1 MNQALQDHIIVFFA
15 LTYYLLLIIVYIL
28 RAYEKTSL
36 EIKLGPLFSAQLIPF
51 IGLWFLNIF
60 NGPDM
65 NRLFALTPIILYL
78 LYDLWYRQVTR
89 MKPAHHPDKWPL
101 ELKIYLVLLMLGSI
115 GLNWYGYNVSPL
127 YGRALVISFFIMMGS
142 FGYYQSMHNK
152 RKTTVGP

>member
-1 MNQALQDHIIVFFA
+1 MNQALQDHIVVFFA

-28 RAYEKTSL
+28 RANKKTSL

-60 NGPDM
+60 NGLDM
-65 NRLFALTPIILYL
+65 NRLFALTPIIFYL

-127 YGRALVISFFIMMGS
+127 YGRALVISFFTMMGS